1 MSERAQPRTVRDVLA
16 AAAGWLAERG
26 VEPDDARL
34 DVELLLART
43 LELRRLDLYLDH
55 DRPLT
60 EDERARFRALM
71 RRRGEGREPVAY
83 LLGERGFYGLTLA
96 IGPGALVPRPETEHL
111 VEVGLEALRGAG
123 ERPAFVD
130 VGTGSGC
137 VALALLHELPAA
149 RGVAIDRSPAA
160 LGWAAKNARALG
172 LAGGDRLALVQGDLL
187 GAVGA
192 ASVDLVV
199 SNPPYVTPDE
209 AGLLAPEVA
218 RWEPRG
224 ALFDAPGLP
233 LTAALAG
240 QARRALRPGGT
251 LAVETGAGKAALV
264 AGQLGAAGFDDVRVV
279 KDLGGI
285 ERVVVGRRQ
294 G

>member
-1 MSERAQPRTVRDVLA
+1 MSGPAQPPRSVRDVLT

-26 VEPDDARL
+26 VDPDEARL
-34 DVELLLART
+34 DAELLLART

-60 EDERARFRALM
+60 DDERARFRALM

-96 IGPGALVPRPETEHL
+96 VGPGALVPRPETEHL
-111 VEVGLEALRGAG
+111 VEVGLEALRAAG
-123 ERPAFVD
+123 ERSTFVD

-137 VALALLHELPAA
+137 VALALLHELPLA
-149 RGVAIDRSPAA
+149 RGVGVDRSPEALRWAARNAQALA
-160 LGWAAKNARALG
+160 LGE
-172 LAGGDRLALVQGDLL
+172 RLALVRGDLL
-187 GAVGA
+187 GPVRAT
-192 ASVDLVV
+192 SVDLVV

-209 AGLLAPEVA
+209 EALLAPEVA

-233 LTAALAG
+233 LTAALARE
-240 QARRALRPGGT
+240 AARALRPGGT
-251 LAVETGAGKAALV
+251 LAVETGAGKAPLV
-264 AGQLGAAGFDDVRVV
+264 AGQLAAAGFEGVRALE
-279 KDLGGI
+279 DLAGI
-285 ERVVVGRRQ
+285 ERVVVGRRPT
-294 G
+294 

>member
-1 MSERAQPRTVRDVLA
+1 MTHREQPRTVRDVLA

-26 VEPDDARL
+26 LEADEARL

-55 DRPLT
+55 DRPLS

-96 IGPGALVPRPETEHL
+96 VGPGALVPRPETEHL
-111 VEVGLEALRGAG
+111 VEVGLEALRAGG

-137 VALALLHELPAA
+137 VALALLHELPAV
-149 RGVAIDRSPAA
+149 RGVAVDRSAEA
-160 LGWAAKNARALG
+160 LRWAAKNARALS
-172 LAGGDRLALVQGDLL
+172 LAERLALVQGDLL
-187 GAVGA
+187 GPVAD

-199 SNPPYVTPDE
+199 SNPPYITPDE
-209 AGLLAPEVA
+209 ERLLAPEVA

-233 LTAALAG
+233 LTASLAR
-240 QARRALRPGGT
+240 QAARALRPGGT
-251 LAVETGAGKAALV
+251 LAVETGQGKAPLV
-264 AGQLGAAGFDDVRVV
+264 AEQLAAAGFRDVRAV
-279 KDLGGI
+279 KDLAGI
-285 ERVVVGRRQ
+285 ERIVVGRR
-294 G
+294 GT